1 MIKAQRPR
9 ISLSQRCRYIT
20 VSSEERRWVFVVSRP
35 AWVKTLSYLGMWNK
49 HSPGQ
54 KSFFTLTFRGWGD
67 GPAGAEH
74 SKCWSP
80 NLTGF
85 QQHRYNWILR
95 PRLTRFPVCISST
108 FPAGPF
114 SLTPSCPPTI
124 ILPTPG
130 ACCALLGFCS
140 YAGLGMWLQTQVR
153 ASGRFPH
160 LSPFCLL
167 SSVWKEHF
175 FHILSSFPVVH
186 REKINLLP
194 PWNEMG
200 ISHMVLPIGKNV
212 TRIY

>member
-9 ISLSQRCRYIT
+9 ISVSQRCRYIT

-67 GPAGAEH
+67 SPAGAEH

-80 NLTGF
+80 NLMGF

-124 ILPTPG
+124 ILPTPPQG
-130 ACCALLGFCS
+130 LEPAVLCLGFALTLVWECGS
-140 YAGLGMWLQTQVR
+140 RHKSGHLGD
-153 ASGRFPH
+153 
-160 LSPFCLL
+160 SPICLL
-167 SSVWKEHF
+167 SACSPVSGKS
-175 FHILSSFPVVH
+175 ISFTSCPVFQLFTG
-186 REKINLLP
+186 RK
-194 PWNEMG
+194 
-200 ISHMVLPIGKNV
+200 
-212 TRIY
+212 